1 MDDTEVAVKLEGH
14 EHEIGSLKHRVKSLE
29 SNCAVMQ
36 ELAISVNKMAVN
48 MENMLAE
55 LQEHGVRLKV
65 LEKVPIETNKQIKN
79 AVITAAVGGII
90 GAVLTKILGLM

>member
-14 EHEIGSLKHRVKSLE
+14 EHEIGSLKHRVNNLE
-29 SNCAVMQ
+29 SNSAVMQ

-79 AVITAAVGGII
+79 AVITASVGGII